1 MARYPQPISLCISH
15 LFTQNVVSIKSAKY
29 HSPIC
34 FRPKVISWLADRTVM
49 SHSSRKRIK
58 SLSSINSLIVVPAYS
73 RYWHTSIAYPGI
85 IFVMCHQPVLCSD
98 WEHFELHDMACVQ
111 LIISRL
117 YVYNNYPSLLLLC
130 NSEAES
136 LLSVLINLRRVNIKL
151 FLHPPKL

>member
-1 MARYPQPISLCISH
+1 
-15 LFTQNVVSIKSAKY
+15 
-29 HSPIC
+29 
-34 FRPKVISWLADRTVM
+34 M

-85 IFVMCHQPVLCSD
+85 IFVMCHQPVLCWD

-111 LIISRL
+111 LIISYL
-117 YVYNNYPSLLLLC
+117 NVYNNYPSLLLLY

-136 LLSVLINLRRVNIKL
+136 LLSVLINLQRVNIKL
-151 FLHPPKL
+151 FLHRSKAIDVMWLLSSLYRFKLFQQNLLDCERHLGHLSICCHDDGLHDAL